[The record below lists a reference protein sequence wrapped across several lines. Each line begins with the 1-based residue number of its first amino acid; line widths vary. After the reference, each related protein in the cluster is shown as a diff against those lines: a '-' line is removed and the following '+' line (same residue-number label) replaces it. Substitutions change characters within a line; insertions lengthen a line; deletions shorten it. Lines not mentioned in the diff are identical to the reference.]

1 MQQISVR
8 SATTSTGWRQLVA
21 VRCLPEL
28 MSLCRA
34 PQNPTYRAWEP
45 ENFPLNSQERP
56 PAVERSQFEPAEHRP
71 AQRETDS
78 EWLRHLLEP
87 EFQVG
92 QPGSPVATTRRGDA
106 MAKCFEGLESP
117 REVDL
122 PLVKN
127 PAHRQECQLPL
138 AL

>member
-8 SATTSTGWRQLVA
+8 SATTSTGWRRWVA
-21 VRCLPEL
+21 VRYLPEL
-28 MSLCRA
+28 MSLCRG

-45 ENFPLNSQERP
+45 RNFPLNSQERP

-78 EWLRHLLEP
+78 GSSRHLPEL
-87 EFQVG
+87 EFQVA
-92 QPGSPVATTRRGDA
+92 QPGSPVATTQQRETRV
-106 MAKCFEGLESP
+106 KFFEGLELP

-127 PAHRQECQLPL
+127 PAHLQERRLPL